1 MNSKLC
7 QACTSAQTPWDTGFD
22 GALVIRSTAIV
33 CETELAKV
41 AKTPATIRSPFWTRD
56 LLDQAE
62 LLELREVGPE
72 ACVGW
77 LVT

>member
-1 MNSKLC
+1 MNFRSFWSSPKKK
-7 QACTSAQTPWDTGFD
+7 AWDTGFG
-22 GALVIRSTAIV
+22 GAVVIRSAAKV

-56 LLDQAE
+56 LIDQAE
-62 LLELREVGPE
+62 LLELQEVGPE

-77 LVT
+77 LMM